1 MSVSALIDGRIQQIV
16 LSTPVTDMR
25 EADLTDEVL
34 VLAELARQKAL
45 AQQHTV
51 LFEGMSGMGV
61 DDSEA
66 LREFLEIGMDL
77 STPEQAAAAQAEVF
91 AARYTTDE

>member
-1 MSVSALIDGRIQQIV
+1 
-16 LSTPVTDMR
+16 MR

-51 LFEGMSGMGV
+51 LFDGMSGMGV

-77 STPEQAAAAQAEVF
+77 STPNRPPRHRRKCSPPDTRPMNDVIRGFRRAAVSV
-91 AARYTTDE
+91 